1 MSNYQLTNDSLTM
14 EVSSLGAELC
24 RVTGAD
30 GTEYLWNADPKYWK
44 RHSPVLFPVVGNF
57 NGKCFLYKGKKWP
70 MGQHGFAR
78 DMEFTLIHQDSE
90 SLIFILN
97 SNDET
102 RLLYPMDFSL
112 RIAYTLHDNQIL
124 TEWQV
129 ENPGKEELHF
139 SIGAHPAFYC
149 PLAGKGAQT
158 DYFIDLHTDA
168 SELICG
174 VLTDDGVLS
183 EEKAVYPLTNGK
195 LHLTEHL
202 FDRDALIVEGDAIH
216 RLSLCLP
223 DQKPYITMD
232 FDAPLFGIWSP
243 AGKQAPFVCLEPW
256 YGRADRTSFCEDVS
270 KREYGT
276 ALKPSEVF
284 QASYSMRF
292 FPVDSSVK

>member
-1 MSNYQLTNDSLTM
+1 MSIYQLTNDYLTL
-14 EVSSLGAELC
+14 EVSSVGAEIC

-30 GTEYLWNADPKYWK
+30 GTEYVWNADPEYWK
-44 RHSPVLFPVVGNF
+44 RHSPVLFPVVGSYNQ
-57 NGKCFLYKGKKWP
+57 KQFLYKGEKWP

-78 DMEFTLIHQDSE
+78 DMEFKLVHQDPE
-90 SLIFILN
+90 SLSFVLN
-97 SNDET
+97 SDEET
-102 RLLYPMDFSL
+102 RRLYPMDFSL
-112 RIAYTLHDNQIL
+112 RITYTLRDNQIV

-129 ENPGKEELHF
+129 ENPGNEALHF

-158 DYFIDLHTDA
+158 DYCIDLHTDA

-174 VLTDDGVLS
+174 VLTNAGVLS
-183 EEKAVYPLTNGK
+183 EETAVYPLENGR
-195 LHLTEHL
+195 LQLTEHL
-202 FDRDALIVEGDAIH
+202 FDRDALIVEGDKIH

-256 YGRADRTSFCEDVS
+256 YGRADRASFCGDVS

-276 ALKPSEVF
+276 TLKPSEKF
-284 QASYSMRF
+284 QASYSMKF
-292 FPVDSSVK
+292 FPVK